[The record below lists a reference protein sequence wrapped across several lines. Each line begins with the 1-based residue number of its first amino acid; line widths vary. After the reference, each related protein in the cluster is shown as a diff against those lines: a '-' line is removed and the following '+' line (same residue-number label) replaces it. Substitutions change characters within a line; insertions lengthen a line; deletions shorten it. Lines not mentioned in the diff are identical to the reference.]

1 MIKTT
6 NMFKSLTTV
15 IKFNKIEFNTGNPYN
30 TRWQAKWKHAYYTY
44 PRDNFEPTFVKK
56 PEDMADSKPI
66 WNTYFQDLSFRLLPF
81 SRMYWARRARIM
93 DSFQLYFLP
102 GMSFFFSH
110 FWDAAFGFK
119 MMTILPIALFYTRM
133 RDRCQDPD
141 IKETFLR
148 DMIHQNPELAELFK
162 PESIHV
168 LDYDLEYDEGIPC
181 SQKFPEFENKLW
193 RFFNSDAM
201 FTTGF
206 FKFGDVESGATMNLK
221 VTQPI
226 NLVQNHAH

>member
-1 MIKTT
+1 MIPTT
-6 NMFKSLTTV
+6 NTVRTLNKV
-15 IKFNKIEFNTGNPYN
+15 IKFNKIEFTTGNPYN
-30 TRWQAKWKHAYYTY
+30 LRWQWKWKHAYYTY
-44 PRDNFEPTFVKK
+44 PRDSQDPTFVKK
-56 PEDMADSKPI
+56 PQDMPESNQI
-66 WNTYFQDLSFRLLPF
+66 WATYFQDLSFRFLPI
-81 SRMYWARRARIM
+81 SRMYWARRRRIM

-148 DMIHQNPELAELFK
+148 DMVHQNPELGELFK
-162 PESIHV
+162 PETIHV
-168 LDYDLEYDEGIPC
+168 LDYELEFDEGYPDPA
-181 SQKFPEFENKLW
+181 KFPQFENKFW

-201 FTTGF
+201 FCTGS
-206 FKFGDVESGATMNLK
+206 FKFGDLESGATMNLK
-221 VTQPI
+221 VKCII
-226 NLVQNHAH
+226 NLV